1 MKKFVT
7 LVLFLCVVLSSVSV
21 FAASNEVVI
30 DGEKIEIAEGLGE
43 ITTVDDTVFIPIRFI
58 FEHFGY
64 QIEWA
69 EAERL
74 VMGADEKGAMIVLQ
88 VDNNLFFANLI
99 EGGSKIEMGKPV
111 FLNNEQGRTYMPA
124 SIAAFYFGF
133 DAKFNIETN
142 TLEFVK

>member
-1 MKKFVT
+1 MKKFVS
-7 LVLFLCVVLSSVSV
+7 LVLFVCVLLGSVSA

-30 DGEKIEIAEGLGE
+30 DGEKVKIAEGFGE
-43 ITTVDDTVFIPIRFI
+43 VTTVEDTVFIPIRFI

-64 QIEWA
+64 QIEWTD
-69 EAERL
+69 AERL
-74 VMGADEKGAMIVLQ
+74 VMGADEKGSMIVLQ

-99 EGGSKIEMGKPV
+99 EEGNKVEMEKAV

-124 SIAAFYFGF
+124 SVAASYFGF
-133 DAKFNIETN
+133 DAKFDAETN